1 MNILGNIVQTFKH
14 GNALTRLI
22 FLNVAVFALLKV
34 LAIVLMLFNLQDP
47 FSTSYLAVPSDVNAF
62 LHRPWTPFSYMFLH
76 TDFLHLLF
84 NMVALY
90 WFGKIFVLYFSEKQL
105 VSLYV
110 VGGVF
115 AALVFV
121 ISFNVFPYYSPLV
134 RQSLLL
140 GASGSIM
147 AIIVAAAVQ
156 SPNMQLQLLLVG
168 TVKLKYIAIVYVV
181 LSFFGITSDNG
192 GGQLAHLG
200 GAFAGY
206 MFVVSLRSGT
216 DLTKGI
222 SKVLDGVLS
231 LFRPRKMKVKY
242 NKNTTKARM
251 TDAEFNMNK
260 AKKMAQI
267 DHILDKIKSSGYESL
282 SADEKRQL
290 FEQSNKK

>member
-1 MNILGNIVQTFKH
+1 MNMLGNIVQTFKH

-22 FLNVAVFALLKV
+22 FLNVAVFTMLKV
-34 LAIVLMLFNLQDP
+34 LAVVLMLFNLQAP
-47 FSTSYLAVPSDVNAF
+47 FSTSYLAAPSDVNAF
-62 LHRPWTPFSYMFLH
+62 IHRPWTLFSYMFLH
-76 TDFLHLLF
+76 TEFLHLLF

-90 WFGKIFVLYFSEKQL
+90 WFGKVFLLFFTKRQL
-105 VSLYV
+105 VGLYV
-110 VGGVF
+110 VGGIF
-115 AALVFV
+115 AALVYI

-206 MFVVSLRSGT
+206 MFVVSLRAGI
-216 DLTKGI
+216 DFTKGI
-222 SKVLDGVLS
+222 NQLLDGILN

-242 NKNTTKARM
+242 NQNTKNNKM
-251 TDAEFNMNK
+251 TDAEYNMNK

-282 SADEKRQL
+282 STDEKRRL
-290 FEQSNKK
+290 FEQSNIK